1 MSPPFVSDNDLKRM
15 SCTLESVPDAMGRC
29 AAVKI
34 FNLLGLADGLGGITQ
49 LSELALSPEAVDPAH
64 IVAGSPAFS
73 SLELGSVGGAKIGV
87 WEMTPGTVTDTEV
100 DELFIVVDG
109 EAEVEFIGSGATM
122 NLRVGSLGQFSAGAQ
137 TRWTV
142 TRTLR
147 KLYLTT
153 E

>member
-1 MSPPFVSDNDLKRM
+1 
-15 SCTLESVPDAMGRC
+15 
-29 AAVKI
+29 VKI
-34 FNLLGLADGLGGITQ
+34 FNLLGVADGLGGIAQ
-49 LSELALSPEAVDPAH
+49 LSELALLPEVVDPAH
-64 IVAGSPAFS
+64 IAVGSPTFS

-109 EAEVEFIGSGATM
+109 EAEVEFIGSGDTM